1 MKKYIKLNDNDNHLS
16 WGNFTRI
23 VKEYTVNK
31 SSALQVEIFCTVF
44 DTHLVGDT
52 TVNNYCTGIRSIND
66 EYKQKFLIYKKKYT
80 NNKNI
85 LVNTV
90 INLLSIIDGNIY
102 NYNNDDIA
110 AIQFINSND
119 NLKNICLKLYNIS
132 KNDSSVNNN
141 LSNILNKLINDN
153 DLYDAIVNI
162 LFFIILEKKQPIYEE
177 NVKKNVIENLLNNT
191 DISSLELE
199 EYLNL
204 KFTDGINYN
213 FSLNKLAKEN
223 NAYALYEM
231 GTDEYYGYI
240 KGYPRYDV
248 SFDYFRR
255 ASYKNHPG
263 SFYMMAKLYINGFV
277 GSKSNDELKE
287 AFKYLNTAIE
297 YGNVAAINTM
307 GLLYLNGT
315 YPVKKDINTAIEF
328 FEKASSKDY
337 PYAYNNLGLIYE
349 AKGDMKKAF
358 EFFEKSSL
366 LDESWA
372 LNKIGEFYR
381 NGIYVK
387 KDMKKAFDYYNK
399 AIEAP
404 ISTVSYYAFYNLAK
418 YYYLTGNTV
427 LIKDEDKAIKY
438 LDIASSHAIE
448 AAILL
453 LYLYTEKYLNKK
465 DDDLYDKI
473 KLLISRIENNPK
485 YNESIKSIIEDN
497 LKKLKENRHINI
509 DILN

>member
-1 MKKYIKLNDNDNHLS
+1 MQQH
-16 WGNFTRI
+16 F
-23 VKEYTVNK
+23 
-31 SSALQVEIFCTVF
+31 
-44 DTHLVGDT
+44 H
-52 TVNNYCTGIRSIND
+52 
-66 EYKQKFLIYKKKYT
+66 
-80 NNKNI
+80 
-85 LVNTV
+85 
-90 INLLSIIDGNIY
+90 
-102 NYNNDDIA
+102 
-110 AIQFINSND
+110 
-119 NLKNICLKLYNIS
+119 
-132 KNDSSVNNN
+132 
-141 LSNILNKLINDN
+141 
-153 DLYDAIVNI
+153 
-162 LFFIILEKKQPIYEE
+162 
-177 NVKKNVIENLLNNT
+177 
-191 DISSLELE
+191 
-199 EYLNL
+199 
-204 KFTDGINYN
+204 
-213 FSLNKLAKEN
+213 
-223 NAYALYEM
+223 
-231 GTDEYYGYI
+231 
-240 KGYPRYDV
+240 
-248 SFDYFRR
+248 
-255 ASYKNHPG
+255 
-263 SFYMMAKLYINGFV
+263 
-277 GSKSNDELKE
+277 
-287 AFKYLNTAIE
+287 
-297 YGNVAAINTM
+297 
-307 GLLYLNGT
+307 
-315 YPVKKDINTAIEF
+315 INTAIEF

-465 DDDLYDKI
+465 DEDLYDKI

-497 LKKLKENRHINI
+497 LKKLKENKHINI